1 MSEAGEAKARRTP
14 ARAGRSQGP
23 KGASA
28 SNGGGRHAEASGMM
42 CSREAARRRA
52 SARRRNVALSSSQP
66 RAEAPV
72 SETAEAKARSA
83 R

>member
-1 MSEAGEAKARRTP
+1 MSEAGEAQAR
-14 ARAGRSQGP
+14 S
-23 KGASA
+23 
-28 SNGGGRHAEASGMM
+28 
-42 CSREAARRRA
+42 ARRRA